1 MKTYPNIQSYNKRIK
16 RLIEE
21 LDDSKDKP
29 LTKTAKYMVREAV
42 TEAPV
47 MTGTLIQEIHW
58 KTSNTGQAWLLQ
70 RNPGQKNKN
79 WQGQPFNYAE
89 AMRHP
94 GKTRARI
101 RRGDPDYMKIAA
113 RRGKKKFNKNVHAHV
128 IRAIKTT

>member
-1 MKTYPNIQSYNKRIK
+1 MRTYPSIKAYNKRIK
-16 RLIEE
+16 RLIKE
-21 LDDSKDKP
+21 LDDAKDKP

-47 MTGTLIQEIHW
+47 LTGTLIQEIHW
-58 KTSNTGQAWLLQ
+58 KTSKQGQAWLLQ
-70 RNPGQKNKN
+70 RNPGLKNPNNK
-79 WQGQPFNYAE
+79 GQPFNYAE

-101 RRGDPDYMKIAA
+101 KSGDPDYMGIAA
-113 RRGKKKFNKNVHAHV
+113 RRGRKKFGENVHAHV